1 MATDA
6 PQDSH
11 AAPLQDAGPSVP
23 VHGGDLAAAVLRHG
37 RPHAQWMDLSTG
49 LNPHPYPVPPLA
61 DDTWHRLPEPS
72 AALRAAAI
80 ACYGAPDMLPVA
92 GTQAAIQNLPLSR
105 MRSHGKAN
113 VAVSAPSYA
122 EHAFCWAQ
130 AGHRVR
136 PTAYAA
142 LAAAA
147 ADVAVDVLVV
157 CNPNN
162 PTGASVSPETLLAW
176 HAALAARGGWL
187 VVDEA
192 FGETAPALSIAGA
205 SARPGLIVLRSLG
218 KFFGL
223 AGVRLGF
230 VGAEPALLAALSA
243 QIGPWSVSSAA
254 QQIGCAALNDTG
266 WQHATRT
273 LLAREGSRLRQLL
286 QRHGMDSAGTDLYQ
300 WWALPPE
307 RAQACHAHLAQAGIW
322 ARLFVDAA
330 AGIRLGLPADE
341 QGWQRL
347 EAALAAWPHGA
358 EATCATA

>member
-1 MATDA
+1 MTDA
-6 PQDSH
+6 PH
-11 AAPLQDAGPSVP
+11 AAGVP
-23 VHGGDLAAAVLRHG
+23 HGGNLAVAVLRYH
-37 RPHAQWMDLSTG
+37 RPRAQWIDLSTG
-49 LNPHPYPVPPLA
+49 LNPHPYPVPALA
-61 DDTWHRLPEPS
+61 DTLWHRLPEPS

-80 ACYGAPDMLPVA
+80 AYYGAPDMLPVA
-92 GTQAAIQNLPLSR
+92 GTQAAIQNLPLLR
-105 MRSHGKAN
+105 MRSHGTAN

-122 EHAFCWAQ
+122 EHAFCWSQ

-147 ADVAVDVLVV
+147 ADADIDVLVV

-162 PTGASVSPETLLAW
+162 PTGDCAAPETLLAW

-192 FGETAPALSIAGA
+192 FGDTAPALAIAA
-205 SARPGLIVLRSLG
+205 ESARPGLIVLRSLG

-230 VGAEPALLAALSA
+230 AGAEPALLAALAA
-243 QIGPWSVSSAA
+243 QIGPWSVSGPA
-254 QQIGCAALNDTG
+254 QEIGCAALGDTG
-266 WQHATRT
+266 WQQNTRT
-273 LLAREGSRLRQLL
+273 LLASEGDRLRQLL
-286 QRHGMDSAGTDLYQ
+286 QRHGIASAGTDLFQ
-300 WWALPPE
+300 WWALSPE
-307 RAQACHAHLAQAGIW
+307 QAQACHAHLAQAGIW

-347 EAALAAWPHGA
+347 DAALAGLPSDP
-358 EATCATA
+358 EAACATA